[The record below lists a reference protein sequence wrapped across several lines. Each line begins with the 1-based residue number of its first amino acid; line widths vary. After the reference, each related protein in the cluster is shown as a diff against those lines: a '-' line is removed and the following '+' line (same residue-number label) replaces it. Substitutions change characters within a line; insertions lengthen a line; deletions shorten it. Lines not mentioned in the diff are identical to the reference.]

1 MNHID
6 FIDFRVNAD
15 NLTDSL
21 LSIIE
26 TSEVKDKTLD
36 IIDRVNRFLDIP
48 QLSNN
53 QRKKYMG
60 WVNDIFQSDEYAYKA
75 DVQTKDPKSSGIY
88 RFLDAQD
95 RVFTY
100 FSEKNEESI
109 KNFQRMLKD
118 EESFKEYLT
127 VLNNYASELQAN
139 EDDLILTVEVKL
151 EDFLKPS
158 TTLQPGEN

>member
-1 MNHID
+1 M
-6 FIDFRVNAD
+6 
-15 NLTDSL
+15 TDSL

-48 QLSNN
+48 QLSSN

-60 WVNDIFQSDEYAYKA
+60 WVNEIFQTDEYAYKA
-75 DVQTKDPKSSGIY
+75 EPQVVDSKSSGIF

-100 FSEKNEESI
+100 FSEKDEDSI
-109 KNFQRMLKD
+109 KNFQKMLNNED
-118 EESFKEYLT
+118 SFKEYLI

-139 EDDLILTVEVKL
+139 EDDLILAVEVKL
-151 EDFLKPS
+151 EDFLKPI
-158 TTLQPGEN
+158 TTQQQEGS